1 MKFLGWCLLLA
12 FILCGCSTVQDSENS
27 AKIPD
32 EEDEF
37 TLAEPDPL
45 ELFNRYMYGFNRVI
59 DAALIKP
66 VAIMYDQGVPENVKY
81 CTTSFVKNAYGPTNI
96 LNHTLQG
103 EMDNA
108 GKTSLRFLLNTT
120 FGFLGLID
128 FAEFI
133 GISEETTS
141 FNETLATWGVEAGPY
156 IMLPILGPTTF
167 RGAYGYAFDW
177 FADPLRIFANH
188 STCCINRNHRVR
200 DVLWGVSAANIISTR
215 AELLNT
221 LDDIYETSKDSYV
234 TIRSIVFQ
242 RQQRVDKKLQKEK
255 VDD

>member
-1 MKFLGWCLLLA
+1 MNFLAWFLLA
-12 FILCGCSTVQDSENS
+12 FILCGCSTVQDAENPTKISE
-27 AKIPD
+27 

-37 TLAEPDPL
+37 SLAEPDPL
-45 ELFNRYMYGFNRVI
+45 ELFNRYIYGFNRVL
-59 DAALIKP
+59 DAAVIKP
-66 VAIMYDQGVPENVKY
+66 VAIMYDLGLPENVKY
-81 CTTSFVKNAYGPTNI
+81 CTKSFVKNAYGPINI
-96 LNHTLQG
+96 INHTLQG
-103 EMDNA
+103 KIDNA

-120 FGFLGLID
+120 FGLLGFID

-133 GISEETTS
+133 GINEETTS
-141 FNETLATWGVEAGPY
+141 FNETLATWGVEPGPY
-156 IMLPILGPTTF
+156 IMLPLLGPTTF

-188 STCCINRNHRVR
+188 STCCINRNHRIR
-200 DVLWGVSAANIISTR
+200 DILWGVSAANIISTR

-234 TIRSIVFQ
+234 TIRSIIFQ
-242 RQQRVDKKLQKEK
+242 RQQTVDKKLQKEK